1 MIILPGDPEFDA
13 TLAGTLPPVEQPAP
27 FYIARGEHQ
36 ILEPAT
42 EDELIE
48 YLYGGEYDYYEEVYG
63 EDDGCLVI

>member
-48 YLYGGEYDYYEEVYG
+48 YLYGGEYDYYEEVLG
-63 EDDGCLVI
+63 EEEDCLTI